1 MPACDCDIENCHTCR
16 LEARLERANELLK
29 EARSALSY
37 AYEQRGVKDIAH
49 TLSKLNEYLK
59 GV

>member
-1 MPACDCDIENCHTCR
+1 MEKQSMTHPNAPEIQKQLDM
-16 LEARLERANELLK
+16 ANELLN

-37 AYEQRGVKDIAH
+37 AYEQRSVKDIAH
-49 TLSKLNEYLK
+49 TLSKLNEHLK

>member
-1 MPACDCDIENCHTCR
+1 MPYLTETEHSNLQANYEK
-16 LEARLERANELLK
+16 LERANELLK

-37 AYEQRGVKDIAH
+37 AYEQWSVKDIAQ